1 MGNKCPVCGSK
12 EWYEN
17 RSEGFVWLEC
27 DACGHKIHLTS
38 PKHMVVLS
46 MNIEQAVTIG
56 ASRKLLRKRFM
67 EAKSVMS
74 RGLARLFTGAKLD
87 FENKRFV
94 GKGYALQWALRNHP
108 DQPESY
114 HNQQTNRGDVSLVRL

>member
-1 MGNKCPVCGSK
+1 
-12 EWYEN
+12 
-17 RSEGFVWLEC
+17 
-27 DACGHKIHLTS
+27 
-38 PKHMVVLS
+38 MVVLS
-46 MNIEQAVTIG
+46 MTNTELAAAVG
-56 ASRKLLRKRFM
+56 ASRLRLRKRFM

-74 RGLARLFTGAKLD
+74 RGLSHLFNGAKLD

-114 HNQQTNRGDVSLVRL
+114 ENQQTNRGVVSLVRL

>member
-1 MGNKCPVCGSK
+1 
-12 EWYEN
+12 
-17 RSEGFVWLEC
+17 
-27 DACGHKIHLTS
+27 
-38 PKHMVVLS
+38 MVVLS
-46 MNIEQAVTIG
+46 MTHNEQLAAAAVG
-56 ASRKLLRKRFM
+56 ASRLRLRKRFM

-74 RGLARLFTGAKLD
+74 RGLSRLFAGAKLD

-94 GKGYALQWALRNHP
+94 GKGYALQWSLRRWP